1 MFNAGL
7 SLYNMTPLR
16 PEITQGLKSHGKSN
30 FRQNKSCENTGDQV
44 DTVVVQNHLAADWHH
59 SIPYNF
65 HNLSGLD
72 ILARELQSGA
82 DQGVQ
87 EGTHETTQASN
98 QYHKKL
104 AGGKSF
110 IRLRGSHVDS
120 CVISEPN

>member
-1 MFNAGL
+1 MIGYLMPVL
-7 SLYNMTPLR
+7 SLNNMTPQGLELTR
-16 PEITQGLKSHGKSN
+16 GLKSHSKSN
-30 FRQNKSCENTGDQV
+30 FRQNKSGENAGDQV

-59 SIPYNF
+59 SISCNF

-82 DQGVQ
+82 DQRVQ
-87 EGTHETTQASN
+87 EGTHETAQASN

-110 IRLRGSHVDS
+110 IRLSKESVDDS
-120 CVISEPN
+120 LG